1 MLFDVSAGVETMR
14 IIERNVGDVTI
25 LELEGRLILGDEGEV
40 PLRDWVN
47 RLVDAKKTKIL
58 LDLRKVTRLDS
69 AGVGMLVSKFLTAY
83 HKGGRVK
90 LLHLTNRADQ
100 LMKLTRLATV
110 FEMFESED
118 EAIKSFEQPAR
129 SLPLK

>member
-1 MLFDVSAGVETMR
+1 MR

-25 LELEGRLILGDEGEV
+25 LELEGRLILGDEGEL
-40 PLRDWVN
+40 PLRDRVN
-47 RLVDAKKTKIL
+47 RLVTEQRTKIL

-69 AGVGMLVSKFLTAY
+69 AGVGMLVSKYLTAY

-100 LMKLTRLATV
+100 LMKLTKLATV
-110 FEMFESED
+110 FEMYESEE
-118 EAIKSFEQPAR
+118 EAIASFDKPPR
-129 SLPLK
+129 TLPGMPVQRK